1 MITEEKLLEHYM
13 WGFTDELDSKPSP
26 VFDDPLLSNAYK
38 LGRNHAI
45 IGDDVRSVDYL
56 SNQEILRMINN
67 YGTTKNTD

>member
-26 VFDDPLLSNAYK
+26 VFDDDLITKAYQ
-38 LGRNHAI
+38 LGRDNAI
-45 IGDDVRSVDYL
+45 IGDDVRSIDYL

-67 YGTTKNTD
+67 YGTTKN